1 MKSEI
6 RQLITQSFLS
16 QARKGE
22 LLDLL
27 VERGGDEEFFKTFN
41 EYLSEDVKEKS
52 VKYQEAMKGF
62 DDGASRV
69 DAEFMS
75 EEERAMKA
83 LESALSTLEVDDIA
97 GKQKVWDEYYMK
109 IERSEKTYDQSLRKL
124 GADIVMAH

>member
-27 VERGGDEEFFKTFN
+27 MERGGDERFFKTFN
-41 EYLSEDVKEKS
+41 EYLAEDIKEKS
-52 VKYQEAMKGF
+52 AQYQTAIRRF
-62 DDGASRV
+62 DEGASRV
-69 DAEFMS
+69 DMEFIS

-83 LESALSTLEVDDIA
+83 LESKLTTIAADDIES
-97 GKQKVWDEYYMK
+97 KKVAWDEYYMK
-109 IERSEKTYDQSLRKL
+109 IAQSERVYDQSLRKL
-124 GADIVMAH
+124 GADIVMAS